1 MPPLLGPPE
10 LHLPAKPKPITKLET
25 HSTILLS
32 NNFNPCLEFFLR
44 TCSNDPRQSYYQGDW
59 IDKVL
64 GHEWLD
70 DCLEKAW
77 KQDPLT
83 TLKLIYYQ
91 RIFGGSDKT
100 AFYAAAKWLHKY
112 HPLTLACN
120 AMVFGAM
127 GWFHELLEILYSL
140 EWYISQQDGKRIEK
154 NIIKKTKKEGRKYST
169 EKEGRKDDGKTDEPA
184 VPKKERD
191 MLGFQLAVE
200 SYQKDGSYR
209 YLHNRISDLFAEF
222 LRSDMQFLCSGE
234 IEKISLASNWCPSI
248 DSAYDTRTIM
258 CEGIA
263 RKVFPRDAYAEYRDI
278 EEAHYAY
285 RVRNRLQTQV
295 LAPLR
300 KALESRESNLGAKKR
315 ESFTNRAV
323 KASIKRYKKIYE
335 EKDECLR
342 FRHYLMLCSVWGRP
356 TIGVGLKFPH
366 QIIASLKNNHDD
378 SEEELQWGKLIG
390 ECRRQGKFRNCLAIC
405 GLSESMRGTFMEEIA
420 VAMGLFISELSD
432 YPWKG
437 KVFTFSEYPKFRR
450 IEGDSLR
457 SKAEFIRQMD
467 CKESLNFIKVY
478 DRIRQIGIEEKVNNE
493 NMVKRIFVFTDRDF
507 ETVDI
512 NQWASDYKEAWKSY
526 RPRGYKT
533 VPEIIFWNLKDSIG
547 CPREIRTEKHH
558 RGWLMLHGYSKI
570 LMSLFLK
577 EDGVVKLGSV
587 NMLNSVPTPEDVMK
601 SAISRE
607 EFNDVLVLD

>member
-10 LHLPAKPKPITKLET
+10 LHLPAKLKPITKLET
-25 HSTILLS
+25 RSTILLS

-44 TCSNDPRQSYYQGDW
+44 TCSNDPRQSYYQDDW
-59 IDKVL
+59 IDKVW
-64 GHEWLD
+64 GHQWLD

-127 GWFHELLEILYSL
+127 GWFHELLEILHSL
-140 EWYISQQDGKRIEK
+140 EWYISQQDWKRIEK
-154 NIIKKTKKEGRKYST
+154 NIIKETKKEGRKDST
-169 EKEGRKDDGKTDEPA
+169 VKEGRKDDGKRDEP
-184 VPKKERD
+184 VVLKKERN
-191 MLGFQLAVE
+191 MLGFKLAVE

-209 YLHNRISDLFAEF
+209 YLHNRISDLFSEF
-222 LRSDMQFLCSGE
+222 LRSDMQFLCS
-234 IEKISLASNWCPSI
+234 
-248 DSAYDTRTIM
+248 
-258 CEGIA
+258 GIA

-300 KALESRESNLGAKKR
+300 KALESRERNSGAKKR

-323 KASIKRYKKIYE
+323 KESMKSYKKIYE
-335 EKDECLR
+335 EKDEGLR
-342 FRHYLMLCSVWGRP
+342 FRYYLMLCSVWGRP
-356 TIGVGLKFPH
+356 TIGAGLKFPH

-378 SEEELQWGKLIG
+378 CEEELQWGKLIG

-457 SKAEFIRQMD
+457 SKAEFIRTMD

-512 NQWASDYKEAWKSY
+512 NQWASDYKEAWKSS

-533 VPEIIFWNLKDSIG
+533 VPEIVFWNLKDSIG

-558 RGWLMLHGYSKI
+558 RGWLMLHGYSKT

>member
-1 MPPLLGPPE
+1 
-10 LHLPAKPKPITKLET
+10 
-25 HSTILLS
+25 
-32 NNFNPCLEFFLR
+32 
-44 TCSNDPRQSYYQGDW
+44 
-59 IDKVL
+59 
-64 GHEWLD
+64 
-70 DCLEKAW
+70 
-77 KQDPLT
+77 
-83 TLKLIYYQ
+83 
-91 RIFGGSDKT
+91 
-100 AFYAAAKWLHKY
+100 
-112 HPLTLACN
+112 
-120 AMVFGAM
+120 MVFGAM
-127 GWFHELLEILYSL
+127 GWFHELLEVLYSL
-140 EWYISQQDGKRIEK
+140 EWYISQQDWKRIEK
-154 NIIKKTKKEGRKYST
+154 NIIKKTKKEGRK
-169 EKEGRKDDGKTDEPA
+169 DDGKRDEP
-184 VPKKERD
+184 VVLKKERD
-191 MLGFQLAVE
+191 MLGFKLVVE

-234 IEKISLASNWCPSI
+234 IEKISFASKWCPSI
-248 DSAYDTRTIM
+248 DSAYDTHTIM

-285 RVRNRLQTQV
+285 RVRNRLQTHV

-300 KALESRESNLGAKKR
+300 KALESRESSLGAKKR
-315 ESFTNRAV
+315 ESFTNGAV
-323 KASIKRYKKIYE
+323 KASIKIYKKIYE
-335 EKDECLR
+335 EIDECLR
-342 FRHYLMLCSVWGRP
+342 FRHYLLLCSVWGSP

-366 QIIASLKNNHDD
+366 QIIALLRNNHDD

-390 ECRRQGKFRNCLAIC
+390 E
-405 GLSESMRGTFMEEIA
+405 
-420 VAMGLFISELSD
+420 
-432 YPWKG
+432 Y
-437 KVFTFSEYPKFRR
+437 
-450 IEGDSLR
+450 
-457 SKAEFIRQMD
+457 
-467 CKESLNFIKVY
+467 
-478 DRIRQIGIEEKVNNE
+478 
-493 NMVKRIFVFTDRDF
+493 RDF

-577 EDGVVKLGSV
+577 EDGVVKLESV

>member
-10 LHLPAKPKPITKLET
+10 LHLPAKLKPITKLET

-44 TCSNDPRQSYYQGDW
+44 TCSNDPRQSYYQDDW
-59 IDKVL
+59 IDK
-64 GHEWLD
+64 
-70 DCLEKAW
+70 
-77 KQDPLT
+77 DPLT

-127 GWFHELLEILYSL
+127 GWFHELLGILHSL
-140 EWYISQQDGKRIEK
+140 EWYISQQNWKRIEK
-154 NIIKKTKKEGRKYST
+154 NKIKKSKKEGRKDT
-169 EKEGRKDDGKTDEPA
+169 TP
-184 VPKKERD
+184 VVLKKERN
-191 MLGFQLAVE
+191 MLGFKLAVE

-209 YLHNRISDLFAEF
+209 YLHNRISDLFSEF

-234 IEKISLASNWCPSI
+234 IEKISFASKWCPSI
-248 DSAYDTRTIM
+248 DSVYDTHTIM

-300 KALESRESNLGAKKR
+300 KALESRERNSGAKKQ

-323 KASIKRYKKIYE
+323 KASMKSYKKIYE
-335 EKDECLR
+335 EKDEGLR

-356 TIGVGLKFPH
+356 TIGAGLKFPH

-378 SEEELQWGKLIG
+378 CEEELQWGKLIG

-533 VPEIIFWNLKDSIG
+533 VPEVVFWNLKDSIG
-547 CPREIRTEKHH
+547 SPREIRTEKHH
-558 RGWLMLHGYSKI
+558 RGWLMLHGYSKT

-577 EDGVVKLGSV
+577 EDGVGDGVVTLESV
-587 NMLNSVPTPEDVMK
+587 NMMNSVPTPYDVMK

-607 EFNDVLVLD
+607 EL